1 MIRRAALLLLALWLA
16 APVAL
21 AQETVVTGL
30 STENIALNAT
40 FDGSELFVFGAI
52 RRDAPI
58 PEDADPLDVIITIK
72 GPVRPITVREKSRWF
87 GIWVNRSAVRIRE
100 TPSFYAIAS
109 TRPMGDLLTETER
122 LRYRIG
128 MDQAVRKV
136 ESAPGVEDTRPF
148 AEAVVRLR
156 EESGLY
162 ARLDGDV
169 SLAEDTLFQTHIKLP
184 SNIVEGDYV
193 AEFFLVR
200 DRKVIS
206 SGAAEIVVEKT
217 GIERWLY
224 NLAHNRPFIY
234 GLFSVALA
242 LAAGWLAATAFR
254 IAKR

>member
-1 MIRRAALLLLALWLA
+1 
-16 APVAL
+16 
-21 AQETVVTGL
+21 
-30 STENIALNAT
+30 
-40 FDGSELFVFGAI
+40 
-52 RRDAPI
+52 
-58 PEDADPLDVIITIK
+58 
-72 GPVRPITVREKSRWF
+72 
-87 GIWVNRSAVRIRE
+87 
-100 TPSFYAIAS
+100 
-109 TRPMGDLLTETER
+109 
-122 LRYRIG
+122 
-128 MDQAVRKV
+128 MDQAVRKM

-169 SLAEDTLFQTHIKLP
+169 SLAEVTLFQTHIKLP